1 MAVTVSAPHCHLWQL
16 RAANIE
22 IPFNQLDVN
31 LRDLE
36 ALRRELGAACPGAA
50 KWQGMRLRQPTQ
62 RQAKHGNGN
71 RVTSTGD

>member
-1 MAVTVSAPHCHLWQL
+1 VAVQSALRTAIFKAL

-36 ALRRELGAACPGAA
+36 GLQRELAQLARAQRTGKDAAEAADPSPGE
-50 KWQGMRLRQPTQ
+50 
-62 RQAKHGNGN
+62 HSNGN